1 MPIVY
6 QHIRKD
12 TNEIFYVG
20 IGKKESR
27 AYEHESRNI
36 HWHNIVNKCEF
47 EVEILIK
54 DISWEEAK
62 KEEKRLILEYGRR
75 DLKSGTLVN
84 MTDGGDGKINSI
96 ASKETKLKMRLA
108 KIGIKH
114 SEEAKRKLREARL
127 GNYFGEMNGKSKKV
141 NQYTMDGNFIKTYD
155 SINLASKELN
165 IPNSN
170 ISEVCR
176 GIRKSAKG
184 YIWKYQRTEQ

>member
-27 AYEHESRNI
+27 AYEYESRNT

-47 EVEILIK
+47 EVEILVR

-84 MTDGGDGKINSI
+84 MTDGGDGKINAI
-96 ASKETKLKMRLA
+96 ASKETKLKMSLA
-108 KIGIKH
+108 KIGIKR
-114 SEEAKRKLREARL
+114 SEEAIRKLKEARL
-127 GNYFGEMNGKSKKV
+127 GNYLGELNGKSKKV
-141 NQYTMDGNFIKTYD
+141 DQYSQSGEYIKTYD
-155 SINLASKELN
+155 SINIASKELN

-170 ISEVCR
+170 ISETCR
-176 GIRKSAKG
+176 GVRKSAKG
-184 YIWKYQRTEQ
+184 YIWKYNKK